1 MQFILQLEPWKEVC
15 SEYTHLCSEKVVAN
29 PDLQYSIRDLA
40 SLTQTIGRFCPHF
53 TGESF
58 LAGVQQAQQL
68 VQGLVAMAALATK
81 LRPHHWSLSP
91 TSISRNLLLV

>member
-1 MQFILQLEPWKEVC
+1 M
-15 SEYTHLCSEKVVAN
+15 TNA
-29 PDLQYSIRDLA
+29 DLQYSVRDLA
-40 SLTQTIGRFCPHF
+40 SLTQAIGRFCPHF

-58 LAGVQQAQQL
+58 LAGIQQAQQL

-91 TSISRNLLLV
+91 PTISRNLLLV